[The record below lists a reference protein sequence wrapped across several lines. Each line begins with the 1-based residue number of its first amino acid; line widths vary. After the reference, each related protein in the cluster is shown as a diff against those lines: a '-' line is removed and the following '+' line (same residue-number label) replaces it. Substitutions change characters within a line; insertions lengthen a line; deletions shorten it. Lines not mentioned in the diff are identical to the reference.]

1 MSLGGV
7 FFVDDDDV
15 CVFVLAWWGSFLW
28 SFHFFDSTRLGLDS
42 IGELQVLC
50 QY

>member
-15 CVFVLAWWGSFLW
+15 CVCLFWHGGVVSYGPFIFLI
-28 SFHFFDSTRLGLDS
+28 RLDS
-42 IGELQVLC
+42 DWTR
-50 QY
+50 